1 VPRTRSAP
9 PSNLDAFFRPRT
21 IAVIGASRNPWKL
34 GYAILDNLQ
43 RSRFPG
49 AIYPVNP
56 VAREVLGLK
65 AYASVLNAPRRI
77 DLAVVVVSAPQ
88 VAPMLEECGQKGAK
102 GALIITAGFRETGA
116 DGLRRE
122 QELMDIA
129 RRYRM
134 RLVGPNSLGVL
145 DTFHN
150 LNASFGEGLPRAYE
164 IAVLSH
170 SGAMAS
176 ALLDWAA
183 LADIGFSKFVSL
195 GNSADVNETDLLEHW
210 AEDREAKVIIGYLEG
225 IHEGR
230 RFLDAA
236 RKVTA
241 RKPLVIMK
249 VGGTSAGARAM
260 ASHTG
265 ALATSEAVVDAAF
278 RQTGIVRAHTMQEL
292 FDFIPCFSYC
302 PLPAGTRVAVVT
314 NAGGPGV
321 MAADALERQGLSLAE
336 LSARMRRKL
345 RERLPDAATL
355 NNPIDLRGDAPA
367 DSYLAALEAL
377 LAEPDVD
384 AILALFTPQAVS
396 EPERTARVL
405 ISVSKGAKKPILAVY
420 MGGLAVSRA
429 TDMLEKARV
438 PVYSYPERAV
448 HALHALTT
456 YARYRASI

>member
-1 VPRTRSAP
+1 MPQARSAP
-9 PSNLDAFFRPRT
+9 QPGLDAFFRPRT

-56 VAREVLGLK
+56 IAREVLGLK
-65 AYASVLNAPRRI
+65 AYASVLDAPRRI
-77 DLAVVVVSAPQ
+77 DLAVLVVSAPQ

-102 GALIITAGFRETGA
+102 GAPIITAGFRETGA
-116 DGLRRE
+116 DGLRGE
-122 QELMDIA
+122 QELVDIA

-183 LADIGFSKFVSL
+183 LADVGFSKFVSL

-210 AEDREAKVIIGYLEG
+210 ARDREAKVIVGYLEG
-225 IHEGR
+225 IHDGR
-230 RFLDAA
+230 SFLDAA
-236 RKVTA
+236 RKVTS
-241 RKPLVIMK
+241 RKPLILMK
-249 VGGTSAGARAM
+249 VGGTDAGARAM

-292 FDFIPCFSYC
+292 FDFIPCF
-302 PLPAGTRVAVVT
+302 
-314 NAGGPGV
+314 
-321 MAADALERQGLSLAE
+321 
-336 LSARMRRKL
+336 
-345 RERLPDAATL
+345 
-355 NNPIDLRGDAPA
+355 
-367 DSYLAALEAL
+367 
-377 LAEPDVD
+377 
-384 AILALFTPQAVS
+384 
-396 EPERTARVL
+396 
-405 ISVSKGAKKPILAVY
+405 
-420 MGGLAVSRA
+420 
-429 TDMLEKARV
+429 
-438 PVYSYPERAV
+438 
-448 HALHALTT
+448 
-456 YARYRASI
+456 